1 MEEGAPTLLLCG
13 AKQLLDL
20 ARAETSGAAEAYA
33 MLAARVL
40 SHGAGQLGQLVLF
53 WAGRWREAP
62 PSCQAGWNA
71 VIRRASASP
80 LCRPSS
86 PVPTRPLPQP
96 AAWMRGSQQ
105 RTAALAPQQQ
115 QQQHTRLHRR
125 MSLTTGRSTR
135 VRRLCQRAGS

>member
-53 WAGRWREAP
+53 WAGRWRVRRQAAKLVGTPSRVERP
-62 PSCQAGWNA
+62 PLCSAGPHPLFLLGPC
-71 VIRRASASP
+71 RSP
-80 LCRPSS
+80 LPGC
-86 PVPTRPLPQP
+86 
-96 AAWMRGSQQ
+96 AAASRGQQ
-105 RTAALAPQQQ
+105 RWP
-115 QQQHTRLHRR
+115 RC
-125 MSLTTGRSTR
+125 SSSSSTR
-135 VRRLCQRAGS
+135 GCTGA